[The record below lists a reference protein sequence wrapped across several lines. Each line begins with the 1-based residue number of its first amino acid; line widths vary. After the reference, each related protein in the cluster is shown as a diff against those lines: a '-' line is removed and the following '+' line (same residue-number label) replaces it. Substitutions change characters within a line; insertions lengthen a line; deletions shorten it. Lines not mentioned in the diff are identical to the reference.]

1 MDASTQPLPTS
12 SSGGANDALIGTV
25 VDGRYRILSRLAR
38 GGMATVYEALDTRLD
53 RTVALKV
60 MNPALAEDPDFVSR
74 FRREARAT
82 AQLTHP
88 HVVAVYDQGETD
100 GIPYLAMEYVP
111 GQTLRDVLR
120 EHGPLTPEQALT
132 VLDPVLEALG
142 AARAAPLVGRAVASV
157 SFGVVHLAN
166 PGAGV
171 RTTGIVMLAG
181 WCLSLLREH
190 QGLPA
195 AWAAHL
201 AWNWTMAAVLHVAV
215 SGLPFATPGYRG
227 VLHGPDWLSGCGWGP
242 EGGLVAALV
251 LGGVALWSARES
263 LRSSTSGGARLA

>member
-1 MDASTQPLPTS
+1 VAAPVWSAVSRAVGEPVPLYPYSMLAATT
-12 SSGGANDALIGTV
+12 AACWIAL
-25 VDGRYRILSRLAR
+25 RFQL
-38 GGMATVYEALDTRLD
+38 EA
-53 RTVALKV
+53 
-60 MNPALAEDPDFVSR
+60 PWALAGFPAGAWSLRSLGVGLATGTAALLLTTLGLVLAGAMTFESVSM
-74 FRREARAT
+74 
-82 AQLTHP
+82 
-88 HVVAVYDQGETD
+88 TD
-100 GIPYLAMEYVP
+100 GSGMTDGWWDTALRVLVVLAP
-111 GQTLRDVLR
+111 A
-120 EHGPLTPEQALT
+120 ALWEELAFRGFLQGI
-132 VLDPVLEALG
+132 VVEALG

-201 AWNWTMAAVLHVAV
+201 AWNWIMAAVLHVAV

-227 VLHGPDWLSGCGWGP
+227 VLHGPDWLSGGGWGP